1 VSSSL
6 PDEDSDDDDDQ
17 MLSSQLQYSES
28 CNKFDESE
36 DTEILPPTQQFHW
49 SGKSSKQA
57 RKRSIEVDDTEINF
71 LTPKTQ
77 EPHVKRKQSRLSE
90 VNETTVSQLQTKHTN
105 LQEANV
111 SQNNSSSKVQ
121 TKQPEETVKQKSAE
135 LDFHFP
141 LSKAVK
147 KCIAEKKNLQDD
159 DQKSLS
165 ENALP
170 VCRQRWEKL

>member
-57 RKRSIEVDDTEINF
+57 RKSTEINF

-111 SQNNSSSKVQ
+111 SQKLLGSNGNSSSKVQ